1 MAQKIEYEVVA
12 NTKAAQEQI
21 NKVNKSLKDVSKSS
35 KKASNDL
42 SATEQVGNEGIKV
55 LDRNTGGLA
64 TKFVA
69 VGKAAKLSGKAMK
82 TALISSGIGLAV
94 ALVTTLVEN
103 WDQIGEVL
111 GFVNKDLER
120 QKGLNDELLK
130 SVNSQLTLLQK
141 EQKFNELRGISN
153 SENLEKQ
160 KKILLAKDA
169 ILKSSIKIL
178 ETQLLQEQASVKEIT
193 TLDKIN
199 AGFQGF
205 LFGYSKQAAI
215 LAKAAGVSTEEQKKL
230 NDLQGELNKLKGEEL
245 DLDLL
250 LNPPAENKKEEKVD
264 TDPAIEEK
272 AKTIE
277 EIAKLEDAYFQ
288 KQLDKQTQELNAV
301 SDKYFGL
308 IEKAKKFNL
317 DTTEL
322 EEQRNAEE
330 TAINEKYRLQAK
342 AETEKNEKELADLK
356 NTIAIATAITED
368 EKRALEIEKIKA
380 HYTKLIELARAQG
393 ILTAELE
400 AELNAASVA
409 ATEEVAAK
417 NDDTNTNST
426 DKWLEGYQ
434 KKIKKIGQWV
444 DLVGQGLSVIAKM
457 QKTNHDQENRDG
469 DQSEEAKEKRAKR
482 QFKAQKKLN
491 LAMAVVNASQGI
503 LSSLAQ
509 APVAIGIAPNPVGIA
524 SLAIATASGIANI
537 AAIAK
542 TKFGGG
548 GRVPEPS
555 DVGAVTS
562 SAPPAFNIVGSSGAN
577 QLADAIGGQSQQPI
591 QAYVVSG
598 EVTTAQELDRNII
611 NDASIGG

>member
-178 ETQLLQEQASVKEIT
+178 QTQLLQEQASAKEIT

-457 QKTNHDQENRDG
+457 QKSNHDQENRDG

-482 QFKAQKKLN
+482 QFQAQKKLN
-491 LAMAVVNASQGI
+491 IAMAVVNASQAI

-509 APVAIGIAPNPVGIA
+509 APVATPVGVA
-524 SLAIATASGIANI
+524 SLAIATAAGLANI

-542 TKFGGG
+542 TKFGSVS
-548 GRVPEPS
+548 RSPEPP

-562 SAPPAFNIVGSSGAN
+562 SAPPAFNIVGSSGTN

>member
-178 ETQLLQEQASVKEIT
+178 QTQLLQEQASAKEIT

-205 LFGYSKQAAI
+205 LFGYSKQAALI
-215 LAKAAGVSTEEQKKL
+215 AKAAGVSTEEQKKL

-250 LNPPAENKKEEKVD
+250 LNPPAENKKEEKVE

-417 NDDTNTNST
+417 NDATNTNST

-434 KKIKKIGQWV
+434 KRIKKIDQWV

-503 LSSLAQ
+503 LSTLAQ
-509 APVAIGIAPNPVGIA
+509 APLAIGVAPNPVGIA

-562 SAPPAFNIVGSSGAN
+562 SAPPAFNIVGSSGTN
-577 QLADAIGGQSQQPI
+577 QLADAIGGQTQQPV

>member
-178 ETQLLQEQASVKEIT
+178 QTQLLQEQASAKEIT

-380 HYTKLIELARAQG
+380 HYTKLIELARVQG

-457 QKTNHDQENRDG
+457 QKSNHDQENRDG

-482 QFKAQKKLN
+482 QFQAQKKLN
-491 LAMAVVNASQGI
+491 IAMAVVNASQAI

-509 APVAIGIAPNPVGIA
+509 APVATPVGVA
-524 SLAIATASGIANI
+524 SLAIATAAGLANI

-542 TKFGGG
+542 TKFGSVS
-548 GRVPEPS
+548 RSPEPP

-562 SAPPAFNIVGSSGAN
+562 SAPPAFNIVGSSGTN

>member
-178 ETQLLQEQASVKEIT
+178 QTQLLQEQASVKEIT

-457 QKTNHDQENRDG
+457 QKSNHDQENRDG

-482 QFKAQKKLN
+482 QFQAQKKLN
-491 LAMAVVNASQGI
+491 IAMAVVNASQAI

-509 APVAIGIAPNPVGIA
+509 APVATPVGVA
-524 SLAIATASGIANI
+524 SLAIATAAGLANI

-542 TKFGGG
+542 TKFGSVS
-548 GRVPEPS
+548 RSPEPP

-562 SAPPAFNIVGSSGAN
+562 SAPPAFNIVGSSGTN